1 MQGNSFEQV
10 LRQQYRELIKKQEK
24 LPQIVGTLALRHFK
38 RGMQREGFVDRRFV
52 RWKEVQRRT
61 PGHPRYN
68 PKQQQ
73 KILVGKASGGIQNT
87 LRIRKATFKETI
99 ISSMGK
105 RYAQYHNDGEGKLP
119 KRQFLGNS
127 AKLEKE
133 VERVISREL
142 DKAFRT

>member
-1 MQGNSFEQV
+1 MRSHNFDKV
-10 LRQQYRELIKKQEK
+10 LRQQYREFIRKQK
-24 LPQIVGTLALRHFK
+24 DLPQIVGTLALRHFK
-38 RGMQREGFVDRRFV
+38 RSANREGFTDRRFV

-61 PGHPRYN
+61 PGHPNYN

-73 KILVGKASGGIQNT
+73 KILVGKASGGIPNT

-105 RYAQYHNDGEGKLP
+105 KYAQYHNDGAGNLP
-119 KRQFLGNS
+119 QRKILGNS

-133 VERVISREL
+133 VERKIKTLL
-142 DKAFRT
+142 DKAFKT